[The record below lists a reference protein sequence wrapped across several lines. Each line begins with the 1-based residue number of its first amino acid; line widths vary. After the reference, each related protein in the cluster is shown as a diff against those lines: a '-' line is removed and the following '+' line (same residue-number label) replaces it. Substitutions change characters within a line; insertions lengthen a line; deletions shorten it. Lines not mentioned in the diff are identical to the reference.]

1 MGAVPLVRVVRGGI
15 TEAVHLG
22 HVAVC
27 DADARLIASA
37 GDPGRMVFAR
47 SCMKPLQA
55 VVSLTAIGEELP
67 DRETAIMC
75 ASHNGEPIHIGAVR
89 ALLERAGLDAD
100 ALMNPPGWPL
110 DAEAMAASQHQH
122 KLLHNCSGKHAGM
135 LLACVR
141 AGWDGRTYLRSSH
154 PLQRRV
160 LRAVKQAS
168 GEDEL
173 ELSVDGCGVPVHGM
187 PLRSMATLFARL
199 TEPERLG
206 GLAPAADRATQAM
219 LVDPYLVG
227 GRRRVDTDLM
237 MVTGDVVAKSGAEG
251 LECAAI
257 LPSGLGVA
265 VKVEDGGGRAA
276 APALIRALHQVDA
289 LSASQLK
296 ELSNHASPEV
306 SGGGKRVGALEVVFD
321 LRSAGQRTSQRTGK
335 KSASRT
341 RRRA

>member
-1 MGAVPLVRVVRGGI
+1 MPAVPLARVVRGGI
-15 TEAVHLG
+15 VEALHLG

-27 DADARLIASA
+27 DADGRLIASV
-37 GDPGRMVFAR
+37 GDPDRMVFAR

-55 VVSLTAIGEELP
+55 VVSLTAIEEDLP

-89 ALLERAGLDAD
+89 ALLERAGLEAD

-135 LLACVR
+135 LLACTR
-141 AGWDGRTYLRSSH
+141 TGWDPRTYLRSGH

-160 LRAVKQAS
+160 LRAVRLAS
-168 GEDEL
+168 GVDDL
-173 ELSVDGCGVPVHGM
+173 MMSVDGCGVPVHGM

-199 TEPERLG
+199 IEPQRLG
-206 GLAPAADRATQAM
+206 GLASAADRAIKAM
-219 LVDPYLVG
+219 LSDPYLVG
-227 GRRRVDTDLM
+227 GRHRVDTDVM
-237 MVTGDVVAKSGAEG
+237 RVTDDVVAKSGAEA
-251 LECAAI
+251 LECAAV

-276 APALIRALHQVDA
+276 GPALIKALQQVDG
-289 LSASQLK
+289 LSASQTKQLA
-296 ELSNHASPEV
+296 EHAAPV
-306 SGGGKRVGALEVVFD
+306 ILGGGKPVGALEIVFD
-321 LRSAGQRTSQRTGK
+321 LRTAGK
-335 KSASRT
+335 KPASVSRP
-341 RRRA
+341 RA